1 VMIPNPQPGA
11 WAVFAGTYGGT
22 GGLATLGVTIA
33 NPLWVM
39 DREH

>member
-1 VMIPNPQPGA
+1 MIPNPMPGA
-11 WAVFAGTYGGT
+11 YAVFAGTYSGT

-33 NPLWVM
+33 APQWVM